1 MFIADCGRPA
11 HVLLS
16 IEAYQ
21 RLTGGGEHIADLLDT
36 HVVSEL
42 RKVRSGR
49 ADPQVARWADSVDAA
64 QLYLSVVTVQELEIG
79 IRLLERRDAAQ
90 GRILRRWLDEQV
102 LPAFAERTLPVDTA
116 IALRSAALHLPD
128 PRPVRDSLI
137 AATAAV
143 HGMAVVTR
151 NERDFDGTGV
161 RVVNPWVE
169 AR

>member
-1 MFIADCGRPA
+1 MAAATRSP
-11 HVLLS
+11 
-16 IEAYQ
+16 
-21 RLTGGGEHIADLLDT
+21 GGTEVTYLLDT

-79 IRLLERRDAAQ
+79 VRLLERRDAAQ
-90 GRILRRWLDEQV
+90 GHILRRWLDEQV
-102 LPAFAERTLPVDTA
+102 LPAFAERTVPVDTA
-116 IALRSAALHLPD
+116 VALRSAALHLPD

-143 HGMAVVTR
+143 HGMVVVTR
-151 NERDFDGTGV
+151 NERDFGGTGV